1 MSLGGESFG
10 RSPPKSGKC
19 SARGVRVC
27 VRACEC
33 ACVGEVWFVWWFG
46 SVEIVVV
53 FLLSAAVA
61 VGCFGLRRDVSK
73 RKGNVSAYV
82 AT

>member
-1 MSLGGESFG
+1 MGG
-10 RSPPKSGKC
+10 
-19 SARGVRVC
+19 
-27 VRACEC
+27 
-33 ACVGEVWFVWWFG
+33 VWFVCRFG
-46 SVEIVVV
+46 SVEIVFFL